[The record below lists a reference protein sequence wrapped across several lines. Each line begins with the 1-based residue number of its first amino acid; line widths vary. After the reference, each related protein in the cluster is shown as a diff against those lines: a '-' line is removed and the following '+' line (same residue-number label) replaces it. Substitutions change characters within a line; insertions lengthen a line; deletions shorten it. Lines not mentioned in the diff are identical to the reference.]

1 MSHSKQN
8 FGFQKIIVIAGVTLF
23 IVKLA
28 AWYLTNSVSI
38 LTDALESTVNI
49 LTAFL
54 GLYSLHL
61 SAKPR
66 DVNHP
71 YGHGKVEFV
80 SAAIEGALITVA
92 GLIIIYEAINNLKH
106 PHALQKLD
114 FGILLISITAIINYL
129 IGFWAVK
136 LGKKNK
142 SPALVSSGKHL
153 QSDTYSTAGI
163 IAGLILIWSTKI
175 QWLDSAVALL
185 FAGIIIFMGYKI
197 VRSSLAGIMD
207 EADVE
212 LLKEIVSVLQ
222 KNRNEN
228 WIDLHNLRVIKYGS
242 VLHLD
247 CHLTVPWYFNVH
259 EAHEEVE
266 GLSSLVKS
274 NFGNNVELFVHTDGC
289 LPFSCKV
296 CLKKECTQRQNKF
309 EGKIDW
315 TVANISPDKK
325 HRMD

>member
-1 MSHSKQN
+1 MNRSQQN
-8 FGFQKIIVIAGVTLF
+8 FGFQQIIAATGVVLFVVKI
-23 IVKLA
+23 A
-28 AWYLTNSVSI
+28 AWYLTHSVAI

-66 DVNHP
+66 DQNHP

-80 SAAIEGALITVA
+80 SAGIEGALITVA
-92 GLIIIYEAINNLKH
+92 GLIIVYEAIHNLQH
-106 PHALQKLD
+106 PHSLQKLD
-114 FGILLISITAIINYL
+114 VGIFLISFTGVVNYL

-136 LGKKNK
+136 LGQKNK
-142 SPALVSSGKHL
+142 SPALISSGKHL
-153 QSDTYSTAGI
+153 KSDTYSTLGI
-163 IAGLILIWSTKI
+163 IAGLLLIWFTGVG
-175 QWLDSAVALL
+175 WLDSAVALF
-185 FAGIIIFMGYKI
+185 FAGLIILMGYKI

-207 EADVE
+207 EADAE
-212 LLKEIVSVLQ
+212 LLKEIVVVLQ
-222 KNRNEN
+222 KNRNKN
-228 WIDLHNLRVIKYGS
+228 WVDLHNLRVIKYGS
-242 VLHLD
+242 VLHMD

-266 GLSSLVKS
+266 RLSALVKN

-296 CLKKECTQRQNKF
+296 CWKKECTRRQHEF
-309 EGKIDW
+309 AGRIDW
-315 TVANISPDKK
+315 TVANISSDKK